1 MSLDTVAL
9 APGGCGMSVS
19 ALDRDNC
26 QPNSALP
33 APYIFPGSPLPP
45 ITSAANSIAPLL
57 GRPLTPWERVT
68 REVLAEHGDLWERL
82 AKL

>member
-1 MSLDTVAL
+1 MLSTVAL

-19 ALDRDNC
+19 ALARDGC
-26 QPNSALP
+26 QPDSGLA
-33 APYIFPGSPLPP
+33 APYIYPGPPLPP
-45 ITSAANSIAPLL
+45 ITSSANSSAPLL
-57 GRPLTPWERVT
+57 GRPLTAWERVT